1 MSTATYK
8 VVFRGRL
15 VGGYSK
21 DTVKSNLATT
31 FKLAPQQ
38 LAELFSGKEVVI
50 KAGLPVETARQVQ
63 TAFVRQGAVTLL
75 QKVANGDATF
85 ADEV

>member
-8 VVFRGRL
+8 VVFHGRL
-15 VGGYSK
+15 VDGYSK
-21 DTVKSNLATT
+21 DTVKSNLANAL
-31 FKLAPQQ
+31 KLAPQQ

-63 TAFVRQGAVTLL
+63 TAFVR
-75 QKVANGDATF
+75 
-85 ADEV
+85 